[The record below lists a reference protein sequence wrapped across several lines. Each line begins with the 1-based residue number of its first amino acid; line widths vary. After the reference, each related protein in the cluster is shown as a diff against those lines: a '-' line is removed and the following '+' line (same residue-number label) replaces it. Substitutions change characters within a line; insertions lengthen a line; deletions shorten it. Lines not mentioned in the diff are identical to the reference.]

1 MFKYR
6 FFRRKEMRTPLDKE
20 SSYIHAQIDQRKFIK
35 TEFEVKDAIID
46 GLFKDLAYNRD
57 VTTTYDQRLN
67 KVINKLVKEH
77 HYRVHT
83 RCRGYV
89 KTEPPFGSI
98 EDKTERVERTIHY
111 FSMIANSESYNHEIT
126 TTVNSKVKVLNQ
138 IIDDI
143 PSFFRKDSENFGKV
157 PMLISDR
164 ATSIRGM
171 INNKIMKKYHKDTRT
186 FRPQTSRF

>member
-6 FFRRKEMRTPLDKE
+6 FFRRKETKTPSDKKE
-20 SSYIHAQIDQRKFIK
+20 SYTYAHNDQRKFIK
-35 TEFEVKDAIID
+35 TEFEVRDAIID

-89 KTEPPFGSI
+89 NTEPTFGSI

-111 FSMIANSESYNHEIT
+111 FFMIANSKSYHKEIT
-126 TTVNSKVKVLNQ
+126 TTVNSKVKVLNH

-143 PSFFRKDSENFGKV
+143 PSVFKKDSENFGKV

-164 ATSIRGM
+164 VISIRGM
-171 INNKIMKKYHKDTRT
+171 INNKMIKNIIEIHVHLDHNL
-186 FRPQTSRF
+186 